1 MRQQVKYKNMKL
13 IPFDKYMEICLYD
26 EKIGYY
32 IKNKKIFG
40 KEGDFYTPQTVS
52 SLFGKLIGEFLKK
65 EKFKN
70 VYEFG
75 GGEGFLAFDILSF
88 NKEIENYFFIE
99 ISEKLK
105 ERAFEKNKEFKNKI
119 HFLKSID
126 EIKEI
131 DGFSIMVEFV
141 DSFPCKRFYKDKNFY
156 EVWVDIEEKKEILKE
171 VNNYDFLDYYEF
183 LPDGYYF
190 EYPLSF
196 FEWFEKFLKKFK
208 KGKILIIDYGI
219 FKENLIFYPEGT
231 IRGFKK
237 HKVVKNI
244 YDYEIGEIDITFTPD
259 FSLLRKFF
267 INRNLKIEKL
277 TSLSNF
283 LISEGIDKIFEREIS
298 ISRDIYFKIKKL
310 GEIKTLILPEIMGE
324 KYFVLILKNEF

>member
-1 MRQQVKYKNMKL
+1 MKL
-13 IPFDKYMEICLYD
+13 IPFDKYMEKCLYD
-26 EKIGYY
+26 EEMGYY
-32 IKNKKIFG
+32 KNKEKIFG

-52 SLFGKLIGEFLKK
+52 SLFGKLIAEFLKK
-65 EKFKN
+65 EKFRN

-75 GGEGFLAFDILSF
+75 GGEGFLAFDILSY

-99 ISEKLK
+99 ISDKLK
-105 ERAFEKNKEFKNKI
+105 ERAFEKNKEFKDKI

-126 EIKEI
+126 EIKEM
-131 DGFSIMVEFV
+131 DGFFIMIEFI

-156 EVWVDIEEKKEILKE
+156 EVWVDIEEKKEILKK
-171 VNNYDFLDYYEF
+171 VNNYDFFDYYKF

-208 KGKILIIDYGI
+208 RGKILIIDYGI

-237 HKVVKNI
+237 HRVIKNI
-244 YDYEIGEIDITFTPD
+244 YDYKIGEIDLTFTPD
-259 FSLLRKFF
+259 FSVLKEFF
-267 INRNLKIEKL
+267 IKKNLKIERFI
-277 TSLSNF
+277 SLSSF
-283 LISEGIDKIFEREIS
+283 LISEGINQIFEKEIS
-298 ISRDIYFKIKKL
+298 FSNDIYFKIKKL

-324 KYFVLILKNEF
+324 KYFVLILKNGF